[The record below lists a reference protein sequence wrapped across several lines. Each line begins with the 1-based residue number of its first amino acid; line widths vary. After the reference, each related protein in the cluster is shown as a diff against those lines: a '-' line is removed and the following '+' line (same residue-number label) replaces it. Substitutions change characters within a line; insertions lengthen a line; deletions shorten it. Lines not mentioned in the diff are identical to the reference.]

1 MSTLDKL
8 GGAGS
13 ADGRLLTAL
22 PVAEAS
28 PCQCQAM
35 RARMKDATKRSRP
48 TPRTHGKC
56 RMLGW
61 SQMPSTPIIRCSATV
76 ETGTS
81 AARRR
86 RYSRLVNGISPFVDD
101 SHDAR
106 HSANADGGAHASH
119 HLVARGS
126 SSASNVP
133 VAFHCSSARCGA
145 PIQRTISATSA
156 GDLASSL
163 RCPVGT
169 SGKLNGAAK

>member
-61 SQMPSTPIIRCSATV
+61 SQMPSTRVIRCSATV

-86 RYSRLVNGISPFVDD
+86 RYSRLVNGISPLSMILTTPDILPT
-101 SHDAR
+101 R
-106 HSANADGGAHASH
+106 TGGRTPVTTAWRGDRRAHRTS
-119 HLVARGS
+119 LLPSIVRARG
-126 SSASNVP
+126 AVRR
-133 VAFHCSSARCGA
+133 FSARY
-145 PIQRTISATSA
+145 QRPQPAI
-156 GDLASSL
+156 LL
-163 RCPVGT
+163 RR
-169 SGKLNGAAK
+169 